1 MPTPGKESRHGRLT
15 ATEAIESVELP
26 LLLEAVYQRYGYDFR
41 DYAPASFKRR
51 VHRAMDEEGLAT
63 VSALQDRLL
72 HDPACMVRFLDV
84 VSVDFSAFFRDPAF
98 YKAFRDAAVP
108 LLRGAPRLR
117 IWHAGCAAGEE
128 VYSLAILL
136 HEEGLLERSRIY
148 ATDINEKLLAM
159 GREAIFPI
167 KHMREYTAA
176 YHLAGGRGEFSEY
189 FTASPERVIMRDFL
203 RRPVVWAA
211 HNLTSDASF
220 NEFDV
225 VLCRNV
231 MIYFNRRLQDRVL
244 QLIYDSLA
252 VGGFLGLG
260 RGESLHCTA
269 FEARYATVLPGQRLY
284 RKTA

>member
-1 MPTPGKESRHGRLT
+1 MPTPVKESRHVHLT
-15 ATEAIESVELP
+15 ATEAIENVELP

-51 VHRAMDEEGLAT
+51 VHRAMNEEGLDT
-63 VSALQDRLL
+63 VSALQDRIL

-84 VSVDFSAFFRDPAF
+84 LSVDFSAFFRDPAF
-98 YKAFRDAAVP
+98 YKTFRDQAVP
-108 LLRGAPRLR
+108 LLRSAPRLR

-128 VYSLAILL
+128 VYSLAIVL

-148 ATDINEKLLAM
+148 ATDINEKLLAL

-167 KHMREYTAA
+167 KHMREYTTS
-176 YHLAGGRGEFSEY
+176 YHQAGGRGEFSEY

-203 RRPVVWAA
+203 RQPIVWAA
-211 HNLTSDASF
+211 HNLVSDASF

-252 VGGFLGLG
+252 IGGFLGLG
-260 RGESLHCTA
+260 RGESLQCTA
-269 FEARYATVLPGQRLY
+269 FEARYATLLPGQRLY